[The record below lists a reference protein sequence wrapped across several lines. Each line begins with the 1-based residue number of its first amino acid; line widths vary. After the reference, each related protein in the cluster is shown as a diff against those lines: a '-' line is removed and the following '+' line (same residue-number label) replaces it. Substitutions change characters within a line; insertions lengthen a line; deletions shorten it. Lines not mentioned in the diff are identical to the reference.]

1 MLEFTL
7 ELFSDYTARTIL
19 LGAAS
24 LGIVSGVV
32 GSYAVLRKQSLVGDV
47 MSHSA
52 LPGIVLA
59 FLIVGVKAQLP
70 IFLGAAISSILAVF
84 VINQIIKNSRIKMD
98 SAMGMALSVFFGLG
112 LVLLTYAQRMPDAN
126 QAGLDKFLFGQAE
139 ALIEKDVIMI
149 SVTGLFALSVV
160 GVFWKEFKLLC
171 FDPDFG
177 ETIGFSM
184 KFLDLAVTAVIVLA
198 IVIGLQTVGVVLMS
212 SMLIAPAV
220 AARQWT
226 GSMSSMVA
234 LAAVV
239 AAVSGVTGVVF
250 STAFENI
257 PTGPAVIVCVSVI
270 AFFSI
275 LFSPN
280 GFVTQRFKNARS
292 RKEIRMDYVLKTLY
306 DLGVEHK
313 NPSYAHSERLLVLGS
328 EKGFNVKK
336 SLEELR
342 AAGYVKKQGKDN
354 WHLTEEGVR
363 EAEKFFPM
371 DRENELAPI

>member
-1 MLEFTL
+1 MLEFTV

-47 MSHSA
+47 MSHAA

-59 FLIVGVKAQLP
+59 FLIVGVKEQLP
-70 IFLGAAISSILAVF
+70 IFIGAALSAVLAVLL
-84 VINQIIKNSRIKMD
+84 INLIKDNSRIKTD

-112 LVLLTYAQRMPDAN
+112 LVLLTYAQKMPDAN

-139 ALIEKDVIMI
+139 ALIEKDVLII
-149 SVTGLFALSVV
+149 GLTGFFALLVV
-160 GVFWKEFKLLC
+160 GLFWKEFKLLC

-177 ETIGFSM
+177 GTMGFSM
-184 KFLDLAVTAVIVLA
+184 KSMDMLVTAVIVSA

-226 GSMSSMVA
+226 GNMGSMVI
-234 LAAVV
+234 LAALI
-239 AAVSGVTGVVF
+239 AAVSGMTGVAF
-250 STAFENI
+250 SAGFENV

-270 AFFSI
+270 AFFSV

-280 GFVTQRFKNARS
+280 GFFILRFKDARS
-292 RKEIRMDYVLKTLY
+292 RREIKKDYVLKALHN
-306 DLGVEHK
+306 LALEHDD
-313 NPSYAHSERLLVLGS
+313 PGYAHSERLLTLGS

-336 SLEELR
+336 SLWELQT
-342 AAGYVKKQGKDN
+342 AGYVERAEEENWRLTASGIREVRKFSPVGKS
-354 WHLTEEGVR
+354 R
-363 EAEKFFPM
+363 
-371 DRENELAPI
+371 

>member
-1 MLEFTL
+1 MLEFAV

-47 MSHSA
+47 MSHAA

-59 FLIVGVKAQLP
+59 FIIMGVKEQLP
-70 IFLGAAISSILAVF
+70 IFIGAALSAVLAVF
-84 VINQIIKNSRIKMD
+84 LINLVTSNSRIKTD

-112 LVLLTYAQRMPDAN
+112 LVLLTYAQKMPDAN

-139 ALIEKDVIMI
+139 ALVEKDVLII
-149 SVTGLFALSVV
+149 GVTGLFALLVV
-160 GVFWKEFKLLC
+160 GLFWKEFKLLC

-177 ETIGFSM
+177 GTMGFSM
-184 KFLDLAVTAVIVLA
+184 KSLDLLVTAVIVSA

-226 GSMSSMVA
+226 GGMGSMVI
-234 LAAVV
+234 LAALI
-239 AAVSGVTGVVF
+239 AAVSGVTGVAL
-250 STAFENI
+250 SAGFENV

-270 AFFSI
+270 AFFSV

-280 GFVTQRFKNARS
+280 GFFTLRFKDARS
-292 RKEIRMDYVLKTLY
+292 RREIKKDYVLKALH
-306 DLGVEHK
+306 DLALEH
-313 NPSYAHSERLLVLGS
+313 NDPGYAHSERLLALGS
-328 EKGFNVKK
+328 EKGFNVRK
-336 SLEELR
+336 SLSQLQ
-342 AAGYVKKQGKDN
+342 AAGYVERAGEEN
-354 WHLTEEGVR
+354 WRLTPSGIRQIR
-363 EAEKFFPM
+363 ELSPLG
-371 DRENELAPI
+371 RSG

>member
-1 MLEFTL
+1 MLEFVV

-47 MSHSA
+47 MSHAA

-59 FLIVGVKAQLP
+59 FIIVGVKDQLP
-70 IFLGAAISSILAVF
+70 IFIGAALSAVLAVF
-84 VINQIIKNSRIKMD
+84 LINLITSNSRIKTD

-139 ALIEKDVIMI
+139 ALVEKDVLVIG
-149 SVTGLFALSVV
+149 VTGLFALLVV
-160 GVFWKEFKLLC
+160 GLFWKEFKLLC

-177 ETIGFSM
+177 GTMGFSM
-184 KFLDLAVTAVIVLA
+184 KSLDLLVTAVIVSA

-226 GSMSSMVA
+226 GNMGSMVI
-234 LAAVV
+234 LAALI
-239 AAVSGVTGVVF
+239 AAVSGVTGVAL
-250 STAFENI
+250 SAGLENV
-257 PTGPAVIVCVSVI
+257 PTGPAVIVCVSLI
-270 AFFSI
+270 AFFSV

-280 GFVTQRFKNARS
+280 GFFTLRFKDARS
-292 RKEIRMDYVLKTLY
+292 RREIKKDYVLKALH
-306 DLGVEHK
+306 DLALEH
-313 NPSYAHSERLLVLGS
+313 NDPGYAHSEKLLALGS
-328 EKGFNVKK
+328 EKGFNVRK
-336 SLEELR
+336 SLLQLQT
-342 AAGYVKKQGKDN
+342 AGYVERAGEEN
-354 WHLTEEGVR
+354 WRLTPSGIR
-363 EAEKFFPM
+363 EIRRLSPVG
-371 DRENELAPI
+371 RSG

>member
-1 MLEFTL
+1 MLEFAV

-47 MSHSA
+47 MSHAA

-59 FLIVGVKAQLP
+59 FIIMGVKEQLP
-70 IFLGAAISSILAVF
+70 IFIGAALSAVLAVF
-84 VINQIIKNSRIKMD
+84 LINLVTSNSRIKTD

-112 LVLLTYAQRMPDAN
+112 LVLLTYAQKMPDAN

-139 ALIEKDVIMI
+139 ALVEKDVLII
-149 SVTGLFALSVV
+149 GVTGLFALLVV
-160 GVFWKEFKLLC
+160 GLFWKEFKLLC

-177 ETIGFSM
+177 GTMGFSM
-184 KFLDLAVTAVIVLA
+184 KSLDLLVTAVIVSA

-226 GSMSSMVA
+226 GGMGSMVI
-234 LAAVV
+234 LAALI
-239 AAVSGVTGVVF
+239 AAVSGVTGVAL
-250 STAFENI
+250 SAGLENV

-270 AFFSI
+270 AFFSV

-280 GFVTQRFKNARS
+280 GFFTLRFKDARS
-292 RKEIRMDYVLKTLY
+292 RREIKKDYVLKALH
-306 DLGVEHK
+306 DLALEHDD
-313 NPSYAHSERLLVLGS
+313 PGYAHSERLLALGS
-328 EKGFNVKK
+328 EKGFNVRK
-336 SLEELR
+336 SLSQLQ
-342 AAGYVKKQGKDN
+342 AAGYVERAGEEN
-354 WHLTEEGVR
+354 WRLTPSGIRQIR
-363 EAEKFFPM
+363 ELSPLE
-371 DRENELAPI
+371 RSG

>member
-1 MLEFTL
+1 MLEFAV

-47 MSHSA
+47 MSHAA

-59 FLIVGVKAQLP
+59 FLIMGVKEQLP
-70 IFLGAAISSILAVF
+70 IFIGAALSAVLAVF
-84 VINQIIKNSRIKMD
+84 LINLITNNSRIKTD
-98 SAMGMALSVFFGLG
+98 SAMGMVLSVFFGLG
-112 LVLLTYAQRMPDAN
+112 LVLLTYAQKMPDAN

-139 ALIEKDVIMI
+139 ALVEKDVLVIG
-149 SVTGLFALSVV
+149 VTGLFALLVV
-160 GVFWKEFKLLC
+160 GLFWKEFKLLC

-177 ETIGFSM
+177 GTMGFSI
-184 KFLDLAVTAVIVLA
+184 KSLDLLVTAVIVSA

-226 GSMSSMVA
+226 AGMGSMVI
-234 LAAVV
+234 LAALI
-239 AAVSGVTGVVF
+239 AAVSGVTGVAL
-250 STAFENI
+250 SAGLENV

-270 AFFSI
+270 AFFSV

-280 GFVTQRFKNARS
+280 GFFTLRFKDARS
-292 RKEIRMDYVLKTLY
+292 RREIKKDYVLKALH
-306 DLGVEHK
+306 DLALEH
-313 NPSYAHSERLLVLGS
+313 NDPGYAHSEKLLALGS
-328 EKGFNVKK
+328 EKGFNVRK
-336 SLEELR
+336 SLLQLQ
-342 AAGYVKKQGKDN
+342 AAGHVERAGEEN
-354 WHLTEEGVR
+354 WRLTPSGIR
-363 EAEKFFPM
+363 EIRKLSPVG
-371 DRENELAPI
+371 NSG

>member
-1 MLEFTL
+1 MLEFAV

-47 MSHSA
+47 MSHAA

-59 FLIVGVKAQLP
+59 FIIMGVKEQLP
-70 IFLGAAISSILAVF
+70 IFIGAALSAVLAVF
-84 VINQIIKNSRIKMD
+84 LINLVTSNSRVKTD

-112 LVLLTYAQRMPDAN
+112 LVLLTYAQKMPDAN

-139 ALIEKDVIMI
+139 ALVEKDVLVIGL
-149 SVTGLFALSVV
+149 TGLFALLVV
-160 GVFWKEFKLLC
+160 GLFWKEFKLLC

-177 ETIGFSM
+177 GTMGFSM
-184 KFLDLAVTAVIVLA
+184 KSLDLLVTAVIVSA

-226 GSMSSMVA
+226 GSMGSMVILSA
-234 LAAVV
+234 SV
-239 AAVSGVTGVVF
+239 AAVSGVTGVAL
-250 STAFENI
+250 SAGLENV

-270 AFFSI
+270 AFFSV

-280 GFVTQRFKNARS
+280 GFFTLRFKDARS
-292 RKEIRMDYVLKTLY
+292 RREIKRDYVLKALH
-306 DLGVEHK
+306 DLALEH
-313 NPSYAHSERLLVLGS
+313 NDPGYAHSEKLLALGS
-328 EKGFNVKK
+328 EKGFNVRK
-336 SLEELR
+336 SLLQLQ
-342 AAGYVKKQGKDN
+342 AAGYVERAGEED
-354 WHLTEEGVR
+354 WRLTPSGIR
-363 EAEKFFPM
+363 EIRRLSPVGS
-371 DRENELAPI
+371 NV

>member
-1 MLEFTL
+1 MLEFTV

-47 MSHSA
+47 MSHAA

-59 FLIVGVKAQLP
+59 FLIMGVKEQLP
-70 IFLGAAISSILAVF
+70 IFIGAALSAVLAVF
-84 VINQIIKNSRIKMD
+84 LINLITSNSRIKTD

-112 LVLLTYAQRMPDAN
+112 LVLLTYAQKMPDAN

-139 ALIEKDVIMI
+139 ALVEKDVLVIG
-149 SVTGLFALSVV
+149 VTGLFALLVV
-160 GVFWKEFKLLC
+160 GLFWKEFKLLC

-177 ETIGFSM
+177 GTMGFST
-184 KFLDLAVTAVIVLA
+184 KSLDLLVTAVIVSA

-226 GSMSSMVA
+226 GGMGSMVI
-234 LAAVV
+234 LAALI
-239 AAVSGVTGVVF
+239 AAVSGVTGVAL
-250 STAFENI
+250 SAGLENV

-270 AFFSI
+270 AFFSV

-280 GFVTQRFKNARS
+280 GFFILRFKDARS
-292 RKEIRMDYVLKTLY
+292 RREIKKDYVLKALH
-306 DLGVEHK
+306 DLALEHDD
-313 NPSYAHSERLLVLGS
+313 PGYAHSEKLLALGS
-328 EKGFNVKK
+328 EKGFNVRK
-336 SLEELR
+336 SLLQLQ
-342 AAGYVKKQGKDN
+342 AAGYVERAGEEN
-354 WHLTEEGVR
+354 WRLTPSGIR
-363 EAEKFFPM
+363 ETGRLSPVGNN
-371 DRENELAPI
+371 R

>member
-1 MLEFTL
+1 MLEFAV

-47 MSHSA
+47 MSHAA

-59 FLIVGVKAQLP
+59 FIIMGVKEQLP
-70 IFLGAAISSILAVF
+70 IFIGAALSAVLAVF
-84 VINQIIKNSRIKMD
+84 LINLVTSNSRIKTD

-112 LVLLTYAQRMPDAN
+112 LVLLTYAQKMPDAN

-139 ALIEKDVIMI
+139 ALVEKDVLII
-149 SVTGLFALSVV
+149 GVTGLFALFVV
-160 GVFWKEFKLLC
+160 GLFWKEFKLLC

-177 ETIGFSM
+177 GTMGFSM
-184 KFLDLAVTAVIVLA
+184 KSLDLLVTAVIVSA

-226 GSMSSMVA
+226 GGMGSMVI
-234 LAAVV
+234 LAALI
-239 AAVSGVTGVVF
+239 AAVSGVTGVAL
-250 STAFENI
+250 SAGLENV

-270 AFFSI
+270 AFFSV

-280 GFVTQRFKNARS
+280 GFFTLRFKDARS
-292 RKEIRMDYVLKTLY
+292 RREIKKDYVLKALH
-306 DLGVEHK
+306 DLALEHDD
-313 NPSYAHSERLLVLGS
+313 PGYAHSERLLALGS
-328 EKGFNVKK
+328 EKGFNVRK
-336 SLEELR
+336 SLSQLQ
-342 AAGYVKKQGKDN
+342 AAGYVERAGEEN
-354 WHLTEEGVR
+354 WRLTPSGIRQIR
-363 EAEKFFPM
+363 ELSPLE
-371 DRENELAPI
+371 RSG

>member
-1 MLEFTL
+1 MLEFAV

-47 MSHSA
+47 MSHAA

-59 FLIVGVKAQLP
+59 FLIMGVKEQLP
-70 IFLGAAISSILAVF
+70 IFIGAALSAVLAVF
-84 VINQIIKNSRIKMD
+84 LINLVTNNSRIKTD

-112 LVLLTYAQRMPDAN
+112 LVLLTYAQKMPDAN

-139 ALIEKDVIMI
+139 ALVEKDVLVIG
-149 SVTGLFALSVV
+149 VTGLFALLVV
-160 GVFWKEFKLLC
+160 GLFWKEFKLLC

-177 ETIGFSM
+177 GTMGFSI
-184 KFLDLAVTAVIVLA
+184 KSLDLLVTAVIVSA

-226 GSMSSMVA
+226 GGMGSMVI
-234 LAAVV
+234 LAASI
-239 AAVSGVTGVVF
+239 AAVSGVTGVAL
-250 STAFENI
+250 SAGLENV

-270 AFFSI
+270 AFFSV

-280 GFVTQRFKNARS
+280 GFFTLKFKDARS
-292 RKEIRMDYVLKTLY
+292 RREIKKDYVLKALH
-306 DLGVEHK
+306 DLALEH
-313 NPSYAHSERLLVLGS
+313 NDPGYAHSEKLLALGS
-328 EKGFNVKK
+328 EKGFNVRK
-336 SLEELR
+336 SLLQLQ
-342 AAGYVKKQGKDN
+342 ASGYVERAGEEN
-354 WHLTEEGVR
+354 WRLTPSGIRQIRRLSPVG
-363 EAEKFFPM
+363 
-371 DRENELAPI
+371 NNG

>member
-1 MLEFTL
+1 MLEFAVG
-7 ELFSDYTARTIL
+7 LFSDYTARTIL

-47 MSHSA
+47 MSHAA

-59 FLIVGVKAQLP
+59 FIIMGVKEQLP
-70 IFLGAAISSILAVF
+70 IFIGAALSAVLAVF
-84 VINQIIKNSRIKMD
+84 LINLVTSNSRIKTD

-112 LVLLTYAQRMPDAN
+112 LVLLTYAQKMPDAN

-139 ALIEKDVIMI
+139 ALVEKDVLVIG
-149 SVTGLFALSVV
+149 VTGLFALLVV
-160 GVFWKEFKLLC
+160 GLFWKEFKLLC

-177 ETIGFSM
+177 GTMGFSM
-184 KFLDLAVTAVIVLA
+184 KSLDLLVTAVIVSA

-226 GSMSSMVA
+226 GSMGSMVI
-234 LAAVV
+234 LAALI
-239 AAVSGVTGVVF
+239 AAVSGVTGVAL
-250 STAFENI
+250 SAGFENV

-270 AFFSI
+270 AFFSV

-280 GFVTQRFKNARS
+280 GFFTLRFKDARS
-292 RKEIRMDYVLKTLY
+292 RREIKKDYVLKALH
-306 DLGVEHK
+306 DLALEHDD
-313 NPSYAHSERLLVLGS
+313 PGYAHSERLLALGS
-328 EKGFNVKK
+328 EKGFNVRK
-336 SLEELR
+336 SLSQLQ
-342 AAGYVKKQGKDN
+342 AAGYVERVGEGD
-354 WHLTEEGVR
+354 WRLTPGGIHEIR
-363 EAEKFFPM
+363 KLSPLEKS
-371 DRENELAPI
+371 R

>member
-1 MLEFTL
+1 MLEFAV

-47 MSHSA
+47 MSHAA

-59 FLIVGVKAQLP
+59 FIIMGVKEQLP
-70 IFLGAAISSILAVF
+70 IFIGAALSAVLAVF
-84 VINQIIKNSRIKMD
+84 LINLVTSNSRVKTD

-112 LVLLTYAQRMPDAN
+112 LVLLTYAQKMPDAN

-139 ALIEKDVIMI
+139 ALVEKDVLVIG
-149 SVTGLFALSVV
+149 VTGLFALLVV
-160 GVFWKEFKLLC
+160 GLFWKEFKLLC

-177 ETIGFSM
+177 GTMGFSM
-184 KFLDLAVTAVIVLA
+184 KSLDLLVTAVIVSA

-226 GSMSSMVA
+226 GSMGSMVILSA
-234 LAAVV
+234 SV
-239 AAVSGVTGVVF
+239 AAVSGVTGVAL
-250 STAFENI
+250 SAGLENV

-270 AFFSI
+270 AFFSV

-280 GFVTQRFKNARS
+280 GFFTLRFKDARS
-292 RKEIRMDYVLKTLY
+292 RREIKRDYVLKALH
-306 DLGVEHK
+306 DLALEH
-313 NPSYAHSERLLVLGS
+313 NDPGYAHSEKLLALGS
-328 EKGFNVKK
+328 EKGFNVRK
-336 SLEELR
+336 SLLQLQ
-342 AAGYVKKQGKDN
+342 AAGYVERAGEEN
-354 WHLTEEGVR
+354 WRLTPSGIR
-363 EAEKFFPM
+363 EIRRLSPVGS
-371 DRENELAPI
+371 NV

>member
-1 MLEFTL
+1 MLEFAV

-47 MSHSA
+47 MSHAA

-59 FLIVGVKAQLP
+59 FLIVGVKEQLP
-70 IFLGAAISSILAVF
+70 IFIGAALSAVLAVLL
-84 VINQIIKNSRIKMD
+84 INLIKDNSRIKTD

-112 LVLLTYAQRMPDAN
+112 LVLLTYAQKMPDAN

-139 ALIEKDVIMI
+139 ALIEKDVLII
-149 SVTGLFALSVV
+149 GLTGFFALLVV
-160 GVFWKEFKLLC
+160 GLFWKEFKLLC

-177 ETIGFSM
+177 GTMGFSM
-184 KFLDLAVTAVIVLA
+184 KSMDMLVTAVIVSA

-226 GSMSSMVA
+226 GNMGSMVI
-234 LAAVV
+234 LAALI
-239 AAVSGVTGVVF
+239 AAVSGMTGVAF
-250 STAFENI
+250 SAGFENV

-270 AFFSI
+270 AFFSV

-280 GFVTQRFKNARS
+280 GFFTLRFKDARS
-292 RKEIRMDYVLKTLY
+292 KREIKKDYVLKALH
-306 DLGVEHK
+306 DLALEHDD
-313 NPSYAHSERLLVLGS
+313 PGYAHSERLLALGS
-328 EKGFNVKK
+328 EKGVNVKK
-336 SLEELR
+336 SLWELQT
-342 AAGYVKKQGKDN
+342 AGYVERAEEEN
-354 WHLTEEGVR
+354 WRLTASGIREVR
-363 EAEKFFPM
+363 KFSPVE
-371 DRENELAPI
+371 RSR

>member
-1 MLEFTL
+1 MLEFAV

-47 MSHSA
+47 MSHAA

-59 FLIVGVKAQLP
+59 FIIMGVKKQLP
-70 IFLGAAISSILAVF
+70 IFIGAALSAVLAVF
-84 VINQIIKNSRIKMD
+84 LINLITSNSRVKTD

-112 LVLLTYAQRMPDAN
+112 LVLLTYAQKMPDAN

-139 ALIEKDVIMI
+139 ALVEKDVLVIGL
-149 SVTGLFALSVV
+149 TGLFALLVV
-160 GVFWKEFKLLC
+160 GLCWKEFKLLC

-177 ETIGFSM
+177 GTMGFSM
-184 KFLDLAVTAVIVLA
+184 KSLDLLVTAVIVSA

-226 GSMSSMVA
+226 GSMGSMVILSA
-234 LAAVV
+234 SV
-239 AAVSGVTGVVF
+239 AAVSGVTGVAL
-250 STAFENI
+250 SAGLENV

-270 AFFSI
+270 AFFSV

-280 GFVTQRFKNARS
+280 GFFTLRFKDARS
-292 RKEIRMDYVLKTLY
+292 RREIKRDYVLKALH
-306 DLGVEHK
+306 DLALEH
-313 NPSYAHSERLLVLGS
+313 NDPGYAHSERLLALGS
-328 EKGFNVKK
+328 EKGFNVRK
-336 SLEELR
+336 SLLQLQ
-342 AAGYVKKQGKDN
+342 AAGYVERAGEEN
-354 WHLTEEGVR
+354 WRLTPSGIR
-363 EAEKFFPM
+363 EIRRLSPLES
-371 DRENELAPI
+371 NV

>member
-1 MLEFTL
+1 MLEFAV

-24 LGIVSGVV
+24 LGVVSGVV

-47 MSHSA
+47 MSHAA

-59 FLIVGVKAQLP
+59 FIIMGVKEQLP
-70 IFLGAAISSILAVF
+70 ILIGAALSAVLAVF
-84 VINQIIKNSRIKMD
+84 LINLVTRNSRIKTD

-112 LVLLTYAQRMPDAN
+112 LVLLTYAQKMPDAN

-139 ALIEKDVIMI
+139 ALVEKDVLVIGL
-149 SVTGLFALSVV
+149 TGVFALLVV
-160 GVFWKEFKLLC
+160 GLFWKEFKLLC

-177 ETIGFSM
+177 GTMGFSM
-184 KFLDLAVTAVIVLA
+184 KSLDLLVTAVIVSA

-226 GSMSSMVA
+226 AGMGSMVI
-234 LAAVV
+234 LAASV
-239 AAVSGVTGVVF
+239 AAVSGVTGVAL
-250 STAFENI
+250 SAGLENV

-270 AFFSI
+270 AFFSV

-280 GFVTQRFKNARS
+280 GFFTLKLRDARS
-292 RKEIRMDYVLKTLY
+292 RREIKKDYVLKALH
-306 DLGVEHK
+306 DLALEHDD
-313 NPSYAHSERLLVLGS
+313 PGYAHSERLLALGS
-328 EKGFNVKK
+328 EKGFNVRK
-336 SLEELR
+336 SLSQLQ
-342 AAGYVKKQGKDN
+342 AAGYVERAGEENWRLTRSGIREIGK
-354 WHLTEEGVR
+354 LSPL
-363 EAEKFFPM
+363 EK
-371 DRENELAPI
+371 NG